1 MSEKKNLIQ
10 IYKDILSTAW
20 MTANEK
26 GVISRM
32 VDPETGEKSP
42 VMIEDNTDNKKK
54 KTAVL
59 PIKENLV
66 GLDNSEF
73 LVIHPLN
80 ENPSKPASP
89 VVDFLRR
96 MMSVRLNWVLSTML
110 PELLVFASSPA
121 KHDLLKP
128 EQLDILTCL
137 ADAGKDSASKFLKL
151 LEASKAKNGHFATI
165 VSVYLTR
172 GGVVK
177 EKTYHRAAIVKFTL
191 YEELIKTRNL
201 HFDRSEQARA
211 ERDRLKRLEK
221 NNNSKDDK
229 KTNSTE
235 NKIHNDIVV
244 LGVKI
249 SKKDLEVFIRLFER
263 VIPNIDNPQHYST
276 GSNANVAP
284 FMDSMMNTF
293 LKLFS
298 ITNDMVENYRVV
310 FSIPDLM
317 IVPMEW
323 SDELM
328 DIDSLSSIV
337 RLVPPQRGNEGD
349 SRVDEKLREEHSA
362 NMGNFKSTAEK
373 DAAGNNFNRPQPTPQ
388 QPEPQKPAVNPNGT
402 VSFNNGVATSFN
414 QHQQQSTT
422 FVPPWENQP
431 VTGFGNNQ
439 AQANNG
445 KVSFSSL
452 AVGQKTQS
460 SFQGFQNQGRNTPFG
475 GSSFGGGFSG
485 V

>member
-20 MTANEK
+20 MSANEK
-26 GVISRM
+26 GVISRLI
-32 VDPETGEKSP
+32 DPETGEKSP

-66 GLDNSEF
+66 GLDSNEF

-151 LEASKAKNGHFATI
+151 LEASKAKNGHFSTI

-172 GGVVK
+172 GGVVN

-191 YEELIKTRNL
+191 YEELVKAGSDN
-201 HFDRSEQARA
+201 
-211 ERDRLKRLEK
+211 
-221 NNNSKDDK
+221 
-229 KTNSTE
+229 
-235 NKIHNDIVV
+235 VV
-244 LGVKI
+244 MGVKL
-249 SKKDLEVFIRLFER
+249 SKKDRDLFKKLFER
-263 VIPNIDNPQHYST
+263 VIPGIDNPQHYST

-362 NMGNFKSTAEK
+362 NMSNFRSTAEK
-373 DAAGNNFNRPQPTPQ
+373 DAAGNNFQRPQPVAQ

-402 VSFNNGVATSFN
+402 VSFNSGATTSFN
-414 QHQQQSTT
+414 QHQQQQPTT

-452 AVGQKTQS
+452 AVGQQAQS
-460 SFQGFQNQGRNTPFG
+460 NFQGFQNQGRNTPFG
-475 GSSFGGGFSG
+475 GGSFGGGFSG